1 MSETKHEH
9 MADMDKSR
17 SCPYYVRE
25 KDFIRL
31 IPKGKHFSKSDAN
44 VDDEERWKPVSAV
57 KSREIQ
63 NSRHDFLSKCGMASG
78 HRQENYGKLGVKTC
92 FILKNVGEF
101 NRIDTI
107 EELLA
112 DHSTLFSRSFMIY
125 KYSMLKYHGYM
136 SKKERLENRM
146 KIAKQYRQNYYRQNN
161 IPGSSLSLNTLESVL
176 NKLRHKAHESRN
188 SLTFYLKTLNR
199 ITEVKNESED
209 QIAENFLLQLKQ
221 WEIDDEIEKTQ
232 VSCLKDCIDIYCSS
246 LVSYRAYS
254 RNDVKF
260 FLPVN
265 NLGEYKEFQDYRCRK
280 KELKEIREE
289 CVQWNAEHSFPDA
302 GSSSVQ
308 NGMVL
313 SQEKEEELMRAVQE
327 YTAAS
332 RGKED
337 LDEERIKEIAEEVLK
352 DKDTAAIRFLI
363 ICVQRR
369 SLLGKWARGKRQTLD
384 LGDLKEFCK
393 HVYRAKPDESVQ
405 RFIRLKLLASLFKIF
420 EYDSHQ
426 VEENLMYFLKYHG
439 YGILSLEEYA
449 EWATMLKEYGL
460 MERPVSLAKRYYD
473 SCEECIKF
481 DPIHQYCYRGASQL
495 HQGGWLDFAEN
506 ARYGAYIRG
515 EKPRMNIPEK
525 LVQSYLKEWGK
536 PIPDIDALA
545 IMCYEFA
552 TQQKWNFK
560 CVEEWAENLRKTQ
573 PLCQKDIDFDE
584 FYTLLTEAV
593 ILNRSIKKAKLELM
607 QAVNRVRWYER

>member
-1 MSETKHEH
+1 MSKTNHEH
-9 MADMDKSR
+9 MVNMDKGLQW
-17 SCPYYVRE
+17 PYYLKEGRHLTP
-25 KDFIRL
+25 I
-31 IPKGKHFSKSDAN
+31 GKHFSQSDASI
-44 VDDEERWKPVSAV
+44 DDEEQWIPVSV
-57 KSREIQ
+57 DKSRKIQ
-63 NSRHDFLSKCGMASG
+63 KARCSFLRKCGMLS
-78 HRQENYGKLGVKTC
+78 RNEQDNYEKLGLKTC
-92 FILKNVGEF
+92 FILENTNRI
-101 NRIDTI
+101 NRIDTV

-112 DHSTLFSRSFMIY
+112 DQSTLFSRAFMRY
-125 KYSMLKYHGYM
+125 KYAKDIFDVSLGEAAGLKI
-136 SKKERLENRM
+136 RM
-146 KIAKQYRQNYYRQNN
+146 ELAEFFRSNYYRDYK
-161 IPGSSLSLNTLESVL
+161 IPGIQLTEYTLESVL
-176 NKLRHKAHESRN
+176 KQLRNHASQSRRD
-188 SLTFYLKTLNR
+188 LTFYPEKLNR
-199 ITEVKNESED
+199 LMEVTDEDESQITEK
-209 QIAENFLLQLKQ
+209 ILRQLKR
-221 WEIDDEIEKTQ
+221 WGIETKIEKNQ
-232 VSCLKDCIDIYCSS
+232 VNCLKDCIDIYCSS
-246 LVSYRAYS
+246 ITEYRAS
-254 RNDVKF
+254 SCGTIDHF
-260 FLPVN
+260 SPVN
-265 NLGEYKEFQDYRCRK
+265 NRGEYKEFKDYQHRK
-280 KELKEIREE
+280 KVLKEMREK
-289 CVQWNAEHSFPDA
+289 CVQWSTEHSFPDA
-302 GSSSVQ
+302 CSSSVQ

-313 SQEKEEELMRAVQE
+313 SQKKEEELMRAVQE

-352 DKDTAAIRFLI
+352 DKNVAAIRFLI

-369 SLLGKWARGKRQTLD
+369 SLLGKQMDGKTRDLD
-384 LGDLKEFCK
+384 LSDLNGFYK

-439 YGILSLEEYA
+439 YGILSPEESA
-449 EWATMLKEYGL
+449 EWETVLKKYGL

-525 LVQSYLKEWGK
+525 IRQDYLDEWEK
-536 PIPDIDALA
+536 PVPTAADLEII
-545 IMCYEFA
+545 CYEFA

>member
-17 SCPYYVRE
+17 SWPYYY
-25 KDFIRL
+25 DDSFIRL
-31 IPKGKHFSKSDAN
+31 IPKGIHFSQSNDK
-44 VDDEERWKPVSAV
+44 VDDEERWEPVSVA

-63 NSRHDFLSKCGMASG
+63 NSRRDFLSKCGMASSL
-78 HRQENYGKLGVKTC
+78 RQENYGKLGVKTC
-92 FILKNVGEF
+92 FILKNISAI
-101 NRIDTI
+101 NRIDTV

-112 DHSTLFSRSFMIY
+112 DHSTLFSRSFMLY
-125 KYSMLKYHGYM
+125 EYSKLKYHGYM
-136 SKKERLENRM
+136 SKDERLKNRM
-146 KIAKQYRQNYYRQNN
+146 EIAKEYRRNYYRDNN
-161 IPGSSLSLNTLESVL
+161 IPGPSLSSDTLESVL
-176 NKLRHKAHESRN
+176 DQTRDKAHKSRN
-188 SLTFYLKTLNR
+188 NLTFYLKKLNG
-199 ITEVKNESED
+199 IMEAANGTED
-209 QIAENFLLQLKQ
+209 QIAENFLMQLKK
-221 WEIDDEIEKTQ
+221 WGIEDEIEKTQ
-232 VSCLKDCIDIYCSS
+232 VSCLMNCIDIYCSS
-246 LVSYRAYS
+246 LMGYRAYS

-260 FLPVN
+260 FYPIN
-265 NLGEYKEFQDYRCRK
+265 NRGEYKEFQDYQHRK
-280 KELKEIREE
+280 ETLEEMREK

-302 GSSSVQ
+302 CSSSVQ

-313 SQEKEEELMRAVQE
+313 SQKKEEELMRAVQE

-337 LDEERIKEIAEEVLK
+337 LDKERIKEIAEKVLK
-352 DKDTAAIRFLI
+352 DKNVAAIRFLI

-384 LGDLKEFCK
+384 LGDLNEFCK

-405 RFIRLKLLASLFKIF
+405 RFIRLKLLVSLFKIF

-439 YGILSLEEYA
+439 YGILSPEEAA
-449 EWATMLKEYGL
+449 EWETVLKEYGL
-460 MERPVSLAKRYYD
+460 LERPVSLAKRYYD

-481 DPIHQYCYRGASQL
+481 NPVHQYGYKRVSQL

-506 ARYGAYIRG
+506 TQYGAYIRG
-515 EKPRMNIPEK
+515 EKPRMNIPEE
-525 LVQSYLKEWGK
+525 LVQSYLKEWGN
-536 PIPDIDALA
+536 PIPDVGAMV
-545 IMCYEFA
+545 IMCYKFA

-573 PLCQKDIDFDE
+573 PLCKRDIDFDE